1 MTSAAKNTRLSNIT
15 SFTSSSRFRDILR
28 VYGLVIVMVLIAAI
42 IGALE
47 PSFLSVNNLNNI
59 LYQVAIIGM
68 MALFSTP
75 GMIAGCLDISVGA
88 TVALS
93 GLTVKFAL
101 EAAQAIGAP
110 WPIALLAPLAVGV
123 TVGLVN
129 GVLVARFNLPPVVVT
144 LGTMSMVRGTA
155 LILGG
160 GTLHLIRGP
169 EQFLFIGGGR
179 PLGIPLPIIIFAVV
193 FFVLLFVETRTTFGL
208 TVKAIGQ
215 NMNAARLSGLSI
227 TRTKM
232 LVYVIS
238 GVGAAIAGIVLAS
251 QVNTAAA
258 TYGQGY
264 ELDVIAAIVIGGTS
278 LMGGIG
284 SVRRSALGALF
295 IGEVNNGLTVLNV
308 NSKLLLV
315 AKGLVIIVGMALDNM
330 LNRWARE

>member
-1 MTSAAKNTRLSNIT
+1 MTTAAKDTTRSNIT
-15 SFTSSSRFRDILR
+15 RLVSSPGFRDFVR
-28 VYGLVIVMVLIAAI
+28 VYGLVIVMVLTTAVF
-42 IGALE
+42 GALE
-47 PSFLSVNNLNNI
+47 PSFLSVNNLINVV
-59 LYQVAIIGM
+59 YQVAIIGI
-68 MALFSTP
+68 MAVCSTP
-75 GMIAGCLDISVGA
+75 AMIAGCLDISVGA

-101 EAAQAIGAP
+101 DAAQAIGAP
-110 WPIALLAPLAVGV
+110 WPIALMAPLAVGV